1 MRVQGLQLLP
11 GSRAS
16 SPGGVWGNAPIII
29 EVDQYHRN
37 TGESEMTRETAK
49 RMIKGHPFSRQEQAR
64 EDIDE
69 KDYVSVE
76 MVPVFELDG
85 NNFQFTAMYKIRL
98 EDGGYIYGRAMTIDE
113 LCRLQQSAARG
124 EVFRIMYLRKSR
136 IIIEIEEKNV

>member
-1 MRVQGLQLLP
+1 
-11 GSRAS
+11 
-16 SPGGVWGNAPIII
+16 
-29 EVDQYHRN
+29 
-37 TGESEMTRETAK
+37 MTRETAK